1 MKHHLHTEI
10 EIDAPPSVV
19 WEILV
24 ALEEYE
30 TWNPFVVEAS
40 GIVAVGERLE
50 NRLQPPG
57 GRAMTFRPTVTEVVP
72 GRVFEWLGRLG
83 LPRLFD
89 GRHRFELEPTDEGGT
104 RLAHTEHFRG
114 LLVPLMKRSLDTGTL
129 AGFRAMNDVLKAQA
143 EARVGAGS

>member
-1 MKHHLHTEI
+1 MRHHLHTEI

-19 WEILV
+19 WETLV
-24 ALEEYE
+24 ALDEYE
-30 TWNPFVVEAS
+30 SWNPFVVES
-40 GIVAVGERLE
+40 GGTVAVGERLE

-72 GRVFEWLGRLG
+72 GRTFEWLGRLG

-89 GRHRFELEPTDEGGT
+89 GRHRFELESIAEGGT
-104 RLAHTEHFRG
+104 RLVHTEHFQG
-114 LLVPLMKRSLDTGTL
+114 LLVRAMKRSLDTGTL
-129 AGFRAMNDVLKAQA
+129 AGFRAMNDALKARA